1 MQTSC
6 VVGDTLILVAGVWIG
21 LLSDHSIESWVNFVL
36 EPMNKGGN
44 SGVQKCP
51 DCLLENEL
59 HERLGCWVGSTIL

>member
-6 VVGDTLILVAGVWIG
+6 VVGDTLILVAGVWLE
-21 LLSDHSIESWVNFVL
+21 LLSDHFIESWVNFVL

-51 DCLLENEL
+51 DYLLEN
-59 HERLGCWVGSTIL
+59 